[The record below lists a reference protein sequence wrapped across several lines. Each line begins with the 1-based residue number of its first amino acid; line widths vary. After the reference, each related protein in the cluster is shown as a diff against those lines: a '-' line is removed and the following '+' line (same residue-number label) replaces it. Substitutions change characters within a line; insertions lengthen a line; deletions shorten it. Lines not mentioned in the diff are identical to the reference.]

1 MAEVSNKALAIL
13 LVGAIVISLA
23 GTLISINK
31 VSQISSFSR
40 RGNQITGMA
49 LQDNGNVSLTIQ
61 GGAALAVKRGIN
73 FGTVN
78 PNGSII
84 NISSEVSLIGRGG
97 SNDCSVVAN
106 CSGLEIENDGN
117 IPINVTMNSSSNASD
132 LIGGTGA
139 NWTFFVAN
147 GNSSNTGN
155 ATRPDG
161 GCTMVPPIYNSNAWT
176 NFQKNTNYIICNS
189 SVGAGL
195 WYNDT
200 NDTITIEVNL
210 TIPSDAA
217 TGIKTAVLSFYNDP

>member
-1 MAEVSNKALAIL
+1 MADVSNKSLTIL
-13 LVGAIVISLA
+13 LVAAIVVSLV
-23 GTLISINK
+23 GTLVSINK
-31 VSQISSFSR
+31 VSNLLQPGGF
-40 RGNQITGMA
+40 GNQITGFA
-49 LQDNGNVSLTIQ
+49 LQDNGNVTLTIT
-61 GGAALAVKRGIN
+61 GGAGIAVRRGID
-73 FGTVN
+73 F
-78 PNGSII
+78 GSIVPGNGT

-97 SNDCSVVAN
+97 YNNCGVVAN

-132 LIGGTGA
+132 LIGGT
-139 NWTFFVAN
+139 NPSWTFFVAN

-161 GCTMVPPIYNSNAWT
+161 GCTMIPPIYNTNAWA

-200 NDTITIEVNL
+200 NDTMTIEVNL
-210 TIPSDAA
+210 TIPSD
-217 TGIKTAVLSFYNDP
+217 TGTGARTAILAFYNDP